1 MGLVVRQSIF
11 TTIISYF
18 GVLIGYINVLYLFP
32 KFLDPSQ
39 IGLIRTIQDAAILF
53 SPFAQFGL
61 SHSLIRYY
69 PQLVKEKSSQGGFL
83 ALILMMA
90 LGGFVI
96 FLVVFNTFEQKI
108 LAYFSENAK
117 EIIQYVPI
125 VLWLTFILLI
135 TGIIESY
142 SRSLLKTVFPN
153 LMREVAVRFMM
164 AILVTVYFLGWM
176 SFETF
181 IVTTVFAYLLWLIAL
196 LIYLAV
202 GKDLAFSTKFSFIS
216 KEKAKELVVYSLM
229 SFAGAAGMIILGKI
243 DSLMIAGL
251 MGLQSVAIYTT
262 GFYMASVIEVPK
274 KALSSVAMP
283 LIAQSFE
290 KNDLKH
296 IHTIYQKT
304 SLNQLIIGGLL
315 LIGVVINLDNIYGM
329 MPNNEIYVAGK
340 WVVII
345 VGIGKLTDMAFGPS
359 SEIVVLSK
367 YFWFNIILILLLA
380 GTSIAANN
388 ILIPRYGING
398 GAISV
403 AFAVI
408 TFNVVKY
415 IFLQITMKIQ
425 PFTMATFI
433 VLGIAAATVGLNYI
447 LPSFDNIF
455 VDIIFRS
462 SIVTLFYG
470 GAILLTRVS
479 PEINNI
485 FRKGLN
491 IVGLVD

>member
-11 TTIISYF
+11 TTIISYV
-18 GVLIGYINVLYLFP
+18 GVLIGYVNILYLFP
-32 KFLDPSQ
+32 KFLDPDQ
-39 IGLIRTIQDAAILF
+39 VGLLRTIQDAAILF

-69 PQLVKEKSSQGGFL
+69 PQLVKEKGSQGGFL
-83 ALILMMA
+83 SLILLMS

-96 FLVVFNTFEQKI
+96 FLVVFKVFERPI
-108 LAYFSENAK
+108 LMYFSENAGA
-117 EIIQYVPI
+117 ILQYVPI

-153 LMREVAVRFMM
+153 LMREVGVRAMM
-164 AILVTVYFLGWM
+164 SLLVTCYFLGWI

-181 IVTTVFAYLLWLIAL
+181 ITTTVIAYLVWLVAL

-202 GKDLAFSTKFSFIS
+202 GRDLSFSTKFNFIS
-216 KEKAKELVVYSLM
+216 KDKARELIVYSLM

-283 LIAQSFE
+283 LISQAFE
-290 KNDLKH
+290 KNDIKH
-296 IHTIYQKT
+296 ILTIYQKT
-304 SLNQLIIGGLL
+304 ALNQLIIGALL
-315 LIGVVINLDNIYGM
+315 LIGVVINLDNLYTL
-329 MPNNEIYVAGK
+329 MPRNDVYEAGR
-340 WVVII
+340 WVVVI
-345 VGIGKLTDMAFGPS
+345 VGIGKLADMAFGPS

-367 YFWFNIILILLLA
+367 YFWFNIILIVLLA
-380 GTSIAANN
+380 GTSIVANN
-388 ILIPRYGING
+388 MLIPRYGING
-398 GAISV
+398 GAMSV

-408 TFNVVKY
+408 VFNTAKY
-415 IFLQITMKIQ
+415 FFILRTLNIQ
-425 PFTMATFI
+425 PFTMATF
-433 VLGIAAATVGLNYI
+433 VVFGIAAATVGLNYLI
-447 LPSFDNIF
+447 PIFDNIF
-455 VDIIFRS
+455 LDLIIRS
-462 SIVTLFYG
+462 AIVTFFYG
-470 GAILLTRVS
+470 GAILMTKVS
-479 PEINNI
+479 PEINKI
-485 FRKGLN
+485 FKKGLN
-491 IVGLVD
+491 LVGLVD

>member
-11 TTIISYF
+11 ITIISYV
-18 GVLIGYINVLYLFP
+18 GVLIGYVNILYLFP
-32 KFLDPSQ
+32 KFLDPEQ
-39 IGLIRTIQDAAILF
+39 VGLLRTVQDAAILF

-61 SHSLIRYY
+61 AHSLIRYY
-69 PQLVKEKSSQGGFL
+69 PQLVKEKGSQGGFL
-83 ALILMMA
+83 SLILLMS

-96 FLVVFNTFEQKI
+96 FLVVFKTFERSI
-108 LAYFSENAK
+108 LMYFSENAAA
-117 EIIQYVPI
+117 ILDYVPI

-153 LMREVAVRFMM
+153 LMREVAVRAMM
-164 AILVTVYFLGWM
+164 SILVTMYFLGWM
-176 SFETF
+176 SFATF
-181 IVTTVFAYLLWLIAL
+181 IMTTVIAYLLWLLAL
-196 LIYLAV
+196 LIYLAM
-202 GKDLAFSTKFSFIS
+202 GKHLSFSAKFNFIS
-216 KEKAKELVVYSLM
+216 KEKAKELVIYSLM

-283 LIAQSFE
+283 LISQAFE
-290 KNDLKH
+290 KKDIKH

-304 SLNQLIIGGLL
+304 ALNQLITGALL
-315 LIGVVINLDNIYGM
+315 LIGVVINLDNIYAL
-329 MPNNEIYVAGK
+329 MPRSDIYEAGR

-345 VGIGKLTDMAFGPS
+345 VGIGKLADMAFGPS

-367 YFWFNIILILLLA
+367 YFWFNIVLIILLA
-380 GTSIAANN
+380 GTSVIANN

-398 GAISV
+398 GAMSV
-403 AFAVI
+403 GFAVI
-408 TFNVVKY
+408 IFNAVKY
-415 IFLQITMKIQ
+415 FFIMKTLKIQ
-425 PFTMATFI
+425 PFTRATLI
-433 VLGIAAATVGLNYI
+433 VSGIAAATIGLNYI
-447 LPSFDNIF
+447 IPAFDNIF
-455 VDIIFRS
+455 VDLFIRS
-462 SIVTLFYG
+462 GVVTLFYG
-470 GAILLTRVS
+470 SAILITKVS
-479 PEINNI
+479 PEINKI
-485 FRKGLN
+485 FKQGLN